1 MSHAMTDDQIVEAYR
16 EWWAQS
22 WGTPPNHQA
31 VAIAAAWGRHLLTVA
46 ERIAEEPDA
55 D

>member
-1 MSHAMTDDQIVEAYR
+1 MIRAMADDEIVAAYR

-22 WGTPPNHQA
+22 WGTPPNPQA

-46 ERIAEEPDA
+46 AQRAEVSDA
-55 D
+55 G